1 MAENHQA
8 LGLRVLVV
16 GASSG
21 IGRALT
27 LQLAGRGA
35 RVVACARRRERIDA
49 APGVV
54 ALGCDVTDARQC
66 ETVVNEANQELGGLD
81 ALVYCAGL
89 SQITPLDRSGVEEW
103 HQLFATNMFGAAMI
117 ARAALPHLCSAQSAG
132 RALFLTSDSA
142 DLAYPG
148 LVAYAASKAALG
160 RFCQGLAFEFPQ
172 LKVSEVIVGPTANTE
187 VADHFDPAEF
197 EKWLT
202 RWFEEGFVRYALQQP
217 EQVATRIIEAL
228 LTENPPARL
237 DLAGPTEASPTP
249 IEG

>member
-1 MAENHQA
+1 MAKNQPA
-8 LGLRVLVV
+8 LGLRALVV

-27 LQLAGRGA
+27 HQLADRGA
-35 RVVACARRRERIDA
+35 RVVACARRRERIDPT
-49 APGVV
+49 PGIV

-66 ETVVNEANQELGGLD
+66 EMVVNEANCELGGID
-81 ALVYCAGL
+81 AIVYCAGI

-103 HQLFATNMFGAAMI
+103 HQVFATNMFGAAMI
-117 ARAALPHLCSAQSAG
+117 ARSALPHLCAPESEG

-142 DLAYPG
+142 YLAYPG
-148 LVAYAASKAALG
+148 LVAYSASKAALG

-172 LKVSEVIVGPTANTE
+172 LRVSEVIVGPTANTE

-197 EKWLT
+197 ERWLT

-217 EQVATRIIEAL
+217 EQVAARIIEAL
-228 LTENPPARL
+228 LTESPPARL
-237 DLAGPTEASPTP
+237 DLAGPTEAGPTP
-249 IEG
+249 VDG